1 MKRVYSSLNSM
12 LVDNMANALEQEGI
26 PCEVRNR
33 NARSAIGELPIS
45 SVYVELWV
53 DDEHAEAASRQ
64 IEAAIHSDEETS
76 QGESWTCSQ
85 CGESIDG
92 SLAECWRCASA
103 GSEDTS
109 DDEAEPIFDAV
120 RSLLGRYQ
128 IQILAALG
136 ALACMWWLS

>member
-53 DDEHAEAASRQ
+53 DDEHAETASRQ
-64 IEAAIHSDEETS
+64 IEAAIHSGEETS
-76 QGESWTCSQ
+76 QGESWTCPR

-92 SLAECWRCASA
+92 SLAECWRCAGA
-103 GSEDTS
+103 EGEDRR
-109 DDEAEPIFDAV
+109 DGDAEPIFDATQ
-120 RSLLGRYQ
+120 SFLARYQ
-128 IQILAALG
+128 IPILAALV
-136 ALACMWWLS
+136 ALACMWWLR